1 MKQRPDLNIVQVRGN
16 VETRIRKIKDENMH
30 GIVLAASGIIRAN
43 LQDKISSYLP
53 VDVVIPA
60 PAQGALA
67 IEIRSNDS
75 TIEGIVNSLKDENT
89 EIQILAERGF

>member
-1 MKQRPDLNIVQVRGN
+1 M
-16 VETRIRKIKDENMH
+16 
-30 GIVLAASGIIRAN
+30 RAN

-75 TIEGIVNSLKDENT
+75 AIEESVFCIYLRK
-89 EIQILAERGF
+89 LRM